1 MMLLN
6 FVSFMQN
13 TFSRIIPFLL
23 GYLLLMS
30 VIYIYKIF
38 TTKDALKAWY
48 KKRLLVSGISMVGVI
63 LLWGLINFMGSNLGV
78 GMAGYA
84 PTPQLPTTSGI
95 AKQSNSVSGS
105 IGFPRTISNYYQ
117 NDTNTIKD
125 TREFIKKSFNATLKT
140 REVENTSK
148 KVEVL
153 IKGMDGRIDSSSI
166 SEQYGNISFVI
177 PKSNLDDFETQL
189 RTYTNA
195 KFYSQQVSSQNL
207 LNEKQNLESNQGET
221 KNSITTLTTQQKQ
234 AENDYA
240 SASKVIKTEINTK
253 NNQLTALKN
262 SILKKET
269 DLSNA
274 TSTIIQADISNQLV
288 ILRQTEQ
295 NLIQNIQI
303 AKSNLDNLTNTF
315 KSQMSNLG
323 FSLVQQNNTLANLA
337 TQEDAFFNKVETVDG
352 YISINYVSIWEILDI
367 YSPINP
373 IIILLVLAFIV
384 RIYFL
389 SKKEKELAPLITA

>member
-1 MMLLN
+1 MLLN